1 MCTDKKYTKLGHTA
15 FIAGGNNEPVKTKT
29 MKMKVTKLGKT
40 AFIVGGNNEPTKG
53 KTGAP
58 EFVRDEYE
66 QGVAQKNKGASS
78 TSLIYTHGR
87 K

>member
-1 MCTDKKYTKLGHTA
+1 MHNKRHTQLGRTQ
-15 FIAGGNNEPVKTKT
+15 FIPGGNNEPMKTKT
-29 MKMKVTKLGKT
+29 MKTKVTGIGKT
-40 AFIVGGNNEPTKG
+40 AFIVGGNNEPTKT
-53 KTGAP
+53 KMGAP

-66 QGVAQKNKGASS
+66 QGVAQMNKGASS

>member
-1 MCTDKKYTKLGHTA
+1 MCKGKHTKLGHTA
-15 FIAGGNNEPVKTKT
+15 FIVGGDNEPRKTKVIKT
-29 MKMKVTKLGKT
+29 KVRKLGHATFIAGEKT
-40 AFIVGGNNEPTKG
+40 

-66 QGVAQKNKGASS
+66 QGVAKKNKGASS